1 MFYLIILE
9 FQKELTKLSKDNKK
23 MLKKM
28 KLDLTKKANNENK
41 ERVNTE
47 KLSEKELEYLKLTVE
62 KLEVKQLAES

>member
-1 MFYLIILE
+1 LFYLIILE